1 MNVNGNDDM
10 YKAMSVSK
18 VRKVVV
24 RVAGSSKLT
33 IIWPEKYSP
42 EVLRMGLAVT
52 ELFRYLPQVSRGRV
66 LELQC
71 HGECP
76 KMHRIPLFVSCA
88 YIGEVGSP
96 VQSSGPN
103 PMDLHNLMVGS
114 VPWVIVGECTVGK
127 E

>member
-52 ELFRYLPQVSRGRV
+52 GVIPISSPSFEGKGFGAPMSWRV
-66 LELQC
+66 
-71 HGECP
+71 P
-76 KMHRIPLFVSCA
+76 
-88 YIGEVGSP
+88 
-96 VQSSGPN
+96 
-103 PMDLHNLMVGS
+103 
-114 VPWVIVGECTVGK
+114 
-127 E
+127 